1 MGIVSVHELLNYRM
15 DPVPYYYIL
24 RYVLKLPVNQ
34 DLLVQAKEK
43 ILSTKWVEDILILQK
58 EDGSFGD
65 FHSLSHSS
73 NYSITTE
80 QALRRL
86 KILGLDYGDLCIK
99 KTVLYMER
107 FLQGKEKFPDRVEKI
122 HDWNIYTQ
130 LMAATQIRRFLPDNE
145 LAMGIANQW
154 KEIIEYAF
162 SDNGYNQRRYEE
174 VYEAIFS
181 IKPRGGRLVDFVH
194 FYPLTL
200 LDGLLSKKI
209 EGLVLD
215 YVINHPTGIYYIYD
229 KPLNI
234 LPESFTSKQATR
246 YLSGIEILSEYTN
259 SKEKLSFAATWLM
272 NNVSEDGFW
281 DMGTDVKDNVVFPL
295 SSSWRNDF
303 NRKLDCTV
311 RIMTLLTKLGYTF

>member
-1 MGIVSVHELLNYRM
+1 M
-15 DPVPYYYIL
+15 DPVPSYYLQKYI
-24 RYVLKLPVNQ
+24 LKLPANH
-34 DLLVQAKEK
+34 DLVVKTKEK
-43 ILSTKWVEDILILQK
+43 ILSTKWVKDILMLQQ
-58 EDGSFGD
+58 EDGSFGH
-65 FHSLSHSS
+65 FHSLSYSN

-86 KILGLDYGDLCIK
+86 RVLGLDYRDLCIK
-99 KTVLYMER
+99 KIVMYMEG
-107 FLQGKEKFPDRVEKI
+107 FLLGKEKFPDRREKI
-122 HDWNIYTQ
+122 HDWDIYTH
-130 LMAATQIRRFLPDNE
+130 LMAATQIRRFFPESE

-194 FYPLTL
+194 FYPLIL
-200 LDGLLSKKI
+200 LGGLLSKKI
-209 EGLVLD
+209 ECLVLD
-215 YVINHPTGIYYIYD
+215 YVINHPTGIYYVYD

-234 LPESFTSKQATR
+234 LPESFTSKQGSR

-259 SKEKLSFAATWLM
+259 SKDKLSFAADWLM

-281 DMGTDVKDNVVFPL
+281 DMGTAVKDNVVFPL
-295 SSSWRNDF
+295 SSSWRNNF

-311 RIMTLLTKLGYTF
+311 RIMALLTKLGYTF